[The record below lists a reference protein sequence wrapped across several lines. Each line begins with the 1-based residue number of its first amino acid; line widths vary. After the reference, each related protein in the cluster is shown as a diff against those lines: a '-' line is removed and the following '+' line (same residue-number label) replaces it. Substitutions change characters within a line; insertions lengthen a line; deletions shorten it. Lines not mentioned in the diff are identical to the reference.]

1 MLSLSVDYLLNWEK
15 KIPFSYYRKIIINRE
30 KQRELLI
37 PALELRNIQ
46 RRILDRILNFKFPSY
61 IHGGI
66 SGRSII
72 TNAKTHL
79 NQKWIMCLDIR
90 NFFPLVHFKRIY
102 NNFILLN
109 CSPEI
114 AKLLTHFTTYEYQLP
129 QGAPTSPIIAN
140 MVLYNFDK
148 RIFNLCKTKGFKYS
162 RYFDDITISGHRNP
176 KLIFKKCELI
186 TNQEGF
192 KINKNPKKLRIISFD
207 KEQVV
212 TGLLVNS
219 KKLRIPF
226 GGIQKI
232 QDILHRLTSGDFSIF
247 INKEPIKIKATIKGY
262 LAFLKSVDLQTAKKL
277 EKKFQKI
284 NWNVFCV

>member
-1 MLSLSVDYLLNWEK
+1 MSKIIFPENWLLNIIDLNQLSSMLSLSVDYLLNWEK

-102 NNFILLN
+102 NNFILPFSGKVSALD
-109 CSPEI
+109 
-114 AKLLTHFTTYEYQLP
+114 
-129 QGAPTSPIIAN
+129 
-140 MVLYNFDK
+140 YNQ
-148 RIFNLCKTKGFKYS
+148 
-162 RYFDDITISGHRNP
+162 P
-176 KLIFKKCELI
+176 K
-186 TNQEGF
+186 
-192 KINKNPKKLRIISFD
+192 
-207 KEQVV
+207 
-212 TGLLVNS
+212 
-219 KKLRIPF
+219 
-226 GGIQKI
+226 
-232 QDILHRLTSGDFSIF
+232 
-247 INKEPIKIKATIKGY
+247 
-262 LAFLKSVDLQTAKKL
+262 
-277 EKKFQKI
+277 
-284 NWNVFCV
+284 